1 MKALAFGQ
9 CLMIRAM
16 KWCDH
21 MFFEKVKESYC
32 DSQICD
38 HDLMKRC
45 H

>member
-1 MKALAFGQ
+1 MKVLAFGQ

-21 MFFEKVKESYC
+21 MMFEKVKESYC
-32 DSQICD
+32 DCQMCD
-38 HDLMKRC
+38 HNLMKRR